1 MASQRNGQPKE
12 CEDRHRQAELDC
24 RHPAKIEVGAKHF
37 LQRHGRRG
45 EGPEGW
51 QRGRESKPQVAV
63 KRFGAALEWITKVL
77 EETASKSMIR
87 QEPLITSMTEL
98 GIVSDASPFGVG
110 ALLVF
115 MAPGTAAVTIL
126 EAMEANVTREE
137 AEMLAH
143 LKRWQGRLAGEN
155 VMVKSDSTVA
165 LAIVNRLSSPT
176 KELNFLG
183 AEISF
188 FMEKHDIR
196 RLLPCHIPGK
206 VNKEAD
212 WLSRPHERG
221 PLPKSLEEV
230 KIKQLGPWKQEDF
243 TFTPPGRQPEDRHLA
258 YQNSV
263 WHMLDF

>member
-1 MASQRNGQPKE
+1 M
-12 CEDRHRQAELDC
+12 
-24 RHPAKIEVGAKHF
+24 
-37 LQRHGRRG
+37 
-45 EGPEGW
+45 
-51 QRGRESKPQVAV
+51 
-63 KRFGAALEWITKVL
+63 
-77 EETASKSMIR
+77 ETFA
-87 QEPLITSMTEL
+87 
-98 GIVSDASPFGVG
+98 
-110 ALLVF
+110 
-115 MAPGTAAVTIL
+115 IL
-126 EAMEANVTREE
+126 RA
-137 AEMLAH
+137 

-188 FMEKHDIR
+188 LMEKHDIR

-221 PLPKSLEEV
+221 PLPKSFEEV
-230 KIKQLGPWKQEDF
+230 KIKQLGLWKQEDF

-263 WHMLDF
+263 WHMLDFWTNVRRKRRGQESINFSAIFSFVKIKVYLSVWK